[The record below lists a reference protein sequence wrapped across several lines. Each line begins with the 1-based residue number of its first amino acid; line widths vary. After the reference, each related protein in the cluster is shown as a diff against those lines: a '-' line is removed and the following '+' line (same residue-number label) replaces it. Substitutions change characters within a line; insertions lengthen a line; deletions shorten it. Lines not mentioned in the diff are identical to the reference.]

1 MAKLTKIQKQEAV
14 DLIHY
19 HGSTTAASKA
29 SGIHSSTL
37 MNRNLAGLKD
47 GLKPSSKRTAVND
60 RTPFLEREIKTLKKK
75 LAEQERT
82 EYAASDVKEKLLK
95 VSTAQPKIPNWTLNP
110 KLKTT
115 TSPGVPTLFCSDW
128 HWGELVDP
136 NQIALK
142 NSFNPRIAR
151 ERVCSLIGNTVDL
164 LHNHMVNP
172 DYPGIVMIL
181 GGDMFSGD
189 IHEELAESNEQ
200 STMESVIDLY
210 GVLIWAIEEL
220 LKHFPKIFIPCV
232 TGNHGRN
239 TRKPRHKNRVYT
251 NFDWLLY
258 QLLQKHFHFGEKK
271 DDRVSFLISDG
282 SDAYFRIYNHR
293 YLLTHGDQFRGGDGV
308 IGALGP
314 IIRGD
319 HRKRTRASQIDQDYD
334 TLLLG
339 HFHQLI
345 SLQRVIVNGSLKG
358 YDEYAWAGNFPFE
371 PPRQALW
378 MTHPKHGITI
388 SMPVNVQDSDTKKQ
402 KKKTPWVSIN
412 KKEK

>member
-1 MAKLTKIQKQEAV
+1 MSQPATPKDKLQEAL
-14 DLIHY
+14 DLVTY
-19 HGSTTAASKA
+19 HGTCHKAAVASK
-29 SGIHSSTL
+29 IPHSTL
-37 MNRNLAGLKD
+37 RNRYNRAVEAGLKTTTQQTELENQMPILENQIKA
-47 GLKPSSKRTAVND
+47 LKAELRD
-60 RTPFLEREIKTLKKK
+60 RDRV
-75 LAEQERT
+75 
-82 EYAASDVKEKLLK
+82 EYAAADVKEKILK
-95 VSTAQPKIPNWTLNP
+95 VGNAKPKIPEWTLKP
-110 KLKTT
+110 PTKAKG
-115 TSPGVPTLFCSDW
+115 PGVPTLFCSDW
-128 HWGELVDP
+128 HWGEVVDP

-142 NSFNPRIAR
+142 NAFNPRIAR
-151 ERVCSLIGNTVDL
+151 ERARSLIENTIDL
-164 LHNHMVNP
+164 LFNHVVNP
-172 DYPGIVMIL
+172 DYPGIVLVL

-200 STMESVIDLY
+200 STMESLLDLY

-258 QLLQKHFHFGEKK
+258 QLLQKHFHYGDKK
-271 DDRVSFLISDG
+271 DDRVTFQISDG
-282 SDAYFRIYNHR
+282 SDAYFRIYSQR

-308 IGALGP
+308 IGPLGP

-319 HRKRTRASQIDQDYD
+319 HRKRTRQSQIDQDYD

-339 HFHQLI
+339 HFHQLMQ
-345 SLQRVIVNGSLKG
+345 LRRVIVNGSLKG

-378 MTHPKHGITI
+378 LTHPKHGITI
-388 SMPVNVQDSDTKKQ
+388 SMPVHVTDSTQKGHKKNVSD
-402 KKKTPWVSIN
+402 WVSV
-412 KKEK
+412 K